1 MRKDVV
7 KIPQV
12 EAGRR
17 PALGGARGGGGGG
30 SALNTCLIRSGRTTQ
45 RQPHAGFHESVT
57 EQPQGTYGVTV
68 VERSKNRW
76 CLLPFPSEIPNS
88 HTQKQVPSLFHCNDL
103 KKAVLMWER
112 RRRAKDGLAR
122 GDGERHGRAKAS
134 ERLSK
139 ETRPWESLAP
149 TRSTPVSAKASLPGL
164 PRQCHSHGLEPPPE
178 PEDASR
184 EGHSSRQS
192 SDSPGILDAFI
203 LN

>member
-1 MRKDVV
+1 M
-7 KIPQV
+7 PHQV
-12 EAGRR
+12 WEDDTEAAPRWISR
-17 PALGGARGGGGGG
+17 VSHRAA
-30 SALNTCLIRSGRTTQ
+30 
-45 RQPHAGFHESVT
+45 AGDLWRHRCREKQKQMVPSTFSL
-57 EQPQGTYGVTV
+57 
-68 VERSKNRW
+68 RNSK
-76 CLLPFPSEIPNS
+76 LT
-88 HTQKQVPSLFHCNDL
+88 HTKKQVPSLFHCNDL
-103 KKAVLMWER
+103 KKDVLMWER